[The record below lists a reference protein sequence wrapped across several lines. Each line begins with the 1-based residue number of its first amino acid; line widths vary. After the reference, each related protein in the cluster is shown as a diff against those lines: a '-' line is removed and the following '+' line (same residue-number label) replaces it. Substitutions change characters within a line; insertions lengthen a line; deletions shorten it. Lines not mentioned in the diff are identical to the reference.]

1 MRNNNLNKEIVIQR
15 LKQTLDKALKEER
28 ICIDAPMN
36 KYTTF
41 KIGGPADILIKPNTK
56 EELVDIVKICNEE
69 GAPYYII
76 GNGSNLLVS
85 DEGYRGVII
94 QLYKEF
100 QKINLEGNVIYAESG
115 ALLSKIAT
123 IASKNNLAGMEFAH
137 GIPGSLGGAVTMNA
151 GAYGGEMKD
160 IIVSCDVMTREGEI
174 LTLSKDELELGY
186 RTSIIAK
193 KNYIVIG
200 ATLELKQG
208 NMEDILN
215 NMKDYAGRRKD
226 KQPLD
231 KPSAG
236 STFKR
241 PEGHFAGK
249 LIMDSNLR
257 GFQIGGARV
266 SDKHCGIVV
275 NEGNATAKDIINLIE
290 EVNAIIFGDIGRH
303 HFLVRTATDAAWFVA
318 V

>member
-1 MRNNNLNKEIVIQR
+1 MNKEIIMQR
-15 LKQTLDKALKEER
+15 FKKTLEKAWNEER
-28 ICIDAPMN
+28 IRIDEPMN

-41 KIGGPADILIKPNTK
+41 KIGGPADILIKPTTK
-56 EELVDIVKICNEE
+56 EELVSIVEICNEE

-85 DEGYRGVII
+85 DDGYRGVII

-100 QKINLEGNVIYAESG
+100 QEITLEENVIYAQSG

-123 IASKNNLAGMEFAH
+123 TASKNNLAGMEFAH
-137 GIPGSLGGAVTMNA
+137 GIPGTLGGAVTMNA

-174 LTLSKDELELGY
+174 FTLSKDELELGY

-193 KNYIVIG
+193 KDYIVIG
-200 ATLELKQG
+200 ASLKLQSG
-208 NMEDILN
+208 NIQDILD

-249 LIMDSNLR
+249 LIMDSDLR
-257 GFQIGGARV
+257 GFQVGGARV
-266 SDKHCGIVV
+266 SDKHCGFVV
-275 NEGNATAKDIINLIE
+275 NEGNATAKDVINLIE
-290 EVNAIIFGDIGRH
+290 EVTKVVDKKYGIVLEPEVKMLGLED
-303 HFLVRTATDAAWFVA
+303 
-318 V
+318 

>member
-1 MRNNNLNKEIVIQR
+1 MNKEIIMQR
-15 LKQTLDKALKEER
+15 FKKTLEKAWNEER
-28 ICIDAPMN
+28 IRIDEPMN

-41 KIGGPADILIKPNTK
+41 KIGGPADILIKPTTK
-56 EELVDIVKICNEE
+56 EELVSIVEICNEE

-85 DEGYRGVII
+85 DDGYRGVII

-100 QKINLEGNVIYAESG
+100 QEITLEENVIYAQSG

-123 IASKNNLAGMEFAH
+123 TASKNNLAGMEFAH
-137 GIPGSLGGAVTMNA
+137 GIPGTLGGAVTMNA

-174 LTLSKDELELGY
+174 FTLSKDELELGY

-193 KNYIVIG
+193 KDYIVIG
-200 ATLELKQG
+200 ASLKLQSG
-208 NMEDILN
+208 NIQDILD

-249 LIMDSNLR
+249 LIMDSDLR
-257 GFQIGGARV
+257 GFQVGGARV
-266 SDKHCGIVV
+266 SDKHCGFVV
-275 NEGNATAKDIINLIE
+275 NEGNATAKDVLTLIE
-290 EVNAIIFGDIGRH
+290 EVKKIVNEKFGVILEPEVKMLGFD
-303 HFLVRTATDAAWFVA
+303 D
-318 V
+318 